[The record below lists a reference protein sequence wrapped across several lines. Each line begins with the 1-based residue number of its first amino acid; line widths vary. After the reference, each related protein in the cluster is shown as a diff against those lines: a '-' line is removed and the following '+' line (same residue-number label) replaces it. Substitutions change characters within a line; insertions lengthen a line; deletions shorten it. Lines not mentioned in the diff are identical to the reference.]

1 MTANQT
7 SKISP
12 DLKGSLSLSLS
23 LSHLFLSLS
32 LSLTSSAFISRPQSL
47 PAVIYFYRNSRT
59 RKTWTLSFERKQ

>member
-32 LSLTSSAFISRPQSL
+32 LSHKLC
-47 PAVIYFYRNSRT
+47 VYFQTPIFASGNLF
-59 RKTWTLSFERKQ
+59 LSKLAYT